1 MTRIRNVVAVAGM
14 VAGVFAGYL
23 LVAHTERG
31 AVTSPV
37 VEQTTVT
44 VDLTCP
50 EEDSCTPHYDG
61 ATNSWTVTRP

>member
-1 MTRIRNVVAVAGM
+1 
-14 VAGVFAGYL
+14 
-23 LVAHTERG
+23 
-31 AVTSPV
+31 
-37 VEQTTVT
+37 